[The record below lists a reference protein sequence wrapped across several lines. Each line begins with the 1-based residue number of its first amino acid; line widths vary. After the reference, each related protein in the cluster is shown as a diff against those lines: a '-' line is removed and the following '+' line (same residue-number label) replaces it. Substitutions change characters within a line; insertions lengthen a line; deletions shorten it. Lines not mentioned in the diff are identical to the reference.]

1 MPILKNS
8 RHERFAQEVAK
19 GKSADDAY
27 TLCGNKP
34 HRGNAS
40 RMRTKESVRRRIEE
54 LQAKGAE
61 KAGVTIERIITE
73 MAKAAFGDVEDAP
86 RWVDKLGALEKLGKY
101 LGMFKE
107 QVEARHTIEALRWL
121 PPSE

>member
-8 RHERFAQEVAK
+8 RHERFAQEIAK
-19 GKSADDAY
+19 GKSADEAY
-27 TLCGNKP
+27 ALSGNKP

-40 RMRTKESVRRRIEE
+40 RLRTKESVRRRIKE
-54 LQAKGAE
+54 LQAQGAE
-61 KAGVTIERIITE
+61 KAGVTVERIITE
-73 MAKAAFGDVEDAP
+73 MAKAAFGAAQDAP
-86 RWVDKLGALEKLGKY
+86 RWSDNLGALEKLGKH

-107 QVEARHTIEALRWL
+107 QIEARHTIEGLRWL